1 MGVIKPVVEEP
12 VMVIDETPTFS
23 ETASTHSTTND
34 VTERTRL
41 VVKPESITSR
51 RRFSPFDYTSALRSV
66 SPLAVAALGGLIV
79 GCVPWLRNRVAGEG
93 SSAWQTVGVA
103 LGVLGWAFPAVEIVG
118 IGAGLRAAGKR
129 T

>member
-12 VMVIDETPTFS
+12 TIIIDDTSS
-23 ETASTHSTTND
+23 ETASIHSAED
-34 VTERTRL
+34 ATERSPL

-51 RRFSPFDYTSALRSV
+51 RRFSPFDNASALRSV
-66 SPLAVAALGGLIV
+66 SPLAVAAVGGLLV
-79 GCVPWLRNRVAGEG
+79 GCVPWLRTRVAGED

-103 LGVLGWAFPAVEIVG
+103 LGVLGWAFPVVEIVG